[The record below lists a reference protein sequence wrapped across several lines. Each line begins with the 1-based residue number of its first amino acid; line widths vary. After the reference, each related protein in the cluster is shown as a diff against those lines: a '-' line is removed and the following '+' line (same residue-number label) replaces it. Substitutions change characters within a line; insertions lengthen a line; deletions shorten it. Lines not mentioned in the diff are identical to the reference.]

1 MKKKDIS
8 RLLQRYLTG
17 HQEGKDAYF
26 DADEIDELLDSFEES
41 DDYTYYDE
49 VLALGLRL
57 HPGNPDL
64 QIRQCKSYV
73 YNEDYDS
80 ALALIESIAET
91 DNQDLDMLRLEC
103 YVMQDSYDKVIGH
116 VEKLIANK
124 CEYLETLFEYIA
136 PILGDVEMTKE
147 AHDFIN
153 RGLMLFPDNLI
164 LKDELCYNLEI
175 EGDIKRAIEV
185 CNELIDKNPYS
196 NDYWFTLGRLY
207 SISGDYEKAIEA
219 FDFAL
224 TCDDSNEELKI
235 LKAYCLYMNEN
246 YEKAIEVYNDIATTD
261 DIHIRITPLL
271 AECYIKL
278 ENYEK
283 AYVLLKELLRQNR
296 QYQAILPIRGKILN
310 VEKASMD
317 KVLANAEIK
326 TMINSFG
333 CGFSEGYGNDFDI
346 TKLRYDKI
354 ILMTD
359 ADVDGSHIDT
369 LLLTFLYRFMP
380 ELIYDGHVYI
390 AMPPLFKVIPKKG
403 EEQYLYDEK
412 DLERYRRNHT
422 GDFTLQRYKGLG
434 EMDAEQ
440 LWETT
445 LDPERRVLKRVE
457 IEDARMASEV
467 TEMLMGS
474 EVGPRR
480 QFIYEHADEA
490 EIDA

>member
-136 PILGDVEMTKE
+136 PILGDVEKTKE

-175 EGDIKRAIEV
+175 EGDIKKAIEV

-224 TCDDSNEELKI
+224 TCDDSDEELKI

-261 DIHIRITPLL
+261 EIHIRITPLL
-271 AECYIKL
+271 AECYVKL

-296 QYQAILPIRGKILN
+296 QLEDSSTYINYIRCCVETGREKEASDALMQASRLFPKNIRILSLLALTYLENGDEHKAMEATERLFTALDQ
-310 VEKASMD
+310 VEDKQQEDFESLYRAGQYLFMKGDIDKALQYYK
-317 KVLANAEIK
+317 KVLEGSPEMPYMHLHMAMAYLAK
-326 TMINSFG
+326 GDMKHFG
-333 CGFSEGYGNDFDI
+333 EHYRQTSPEESLDYPFI
-346 TKLRYDKI
+346 TEPGI
-354 ILMTD
+354 
-359 ADVDGSHIDT
+359 
-369 LLLTFLYRFMP
+369 F
-380 ELIYDGHVYI
+380 
-390 AMPPLFKVIPKKG
+390 
-403 EEQYLYDEK
+403 
-412 DLERYRRNHT
+412 
-422 GDFTLQRYKGLG
+422 
-434 EMDAEQ
+434 
-440 LWETT
+440 
-445 LDPERRVLKRVE
+445 
-457 IEDARMASEV
+457 
-467 TEMLMGS
+467 
-474 EVGPRR
+474 
-480 QFIYEHADEA
+480 
-490 EIDA
+490 